1 MLFNYS
7 EQRRKFFPRCLQH
20 VYKTKQ
26 TQIAGEGRSF
36 LLSSKVN
43 AFEVQMRLS
52 ASYVQRM
59 LCPVQCSIIA
69 LEQAAYFNRTG
80 NIPSYKLI
88 VSARN
93 TQFRNSQQFGQ
104 LPRGHN
110 NSLKNSFLWKLLML
124 IQTKCTQRFCM

>member
-43 AFEVQMRLS
+43 AFEVHMRLS
-52 ASYVQRM
+52 ASCVCNLSRSVQRM
-59 LCPVQCSIIA
+59 LRPVRC
-69 LEQAAYFNRTG
+69 
-80 NIPSYKLI
+80 
-88 VSARN
+88 
-93 TQFRNSQQFGQ
+93 
-104 LPRGHN
+104 
-110 NSLKNSFLWKLLML
+110 
-124 IQTKCTQRFCM
+124 

>member
-52 ASYVQRM
+52 ASYVCNFSRSVQRM
-59 LCPVQCSIIA
+59 LRPVQCSIIA
-69 LEQAAYFNRTG
+69 LEQL
-80 NIPSYKLI
+80 SCLL
-88 VSARN
+88 
-93 TQFRNSQQFGQ
+93 Q
-104 LPRGHN
+104 LYREH
-110 NSLKNSFLWKLLML
+110 SFV
-124 IQTKCTQRFCM
+124 